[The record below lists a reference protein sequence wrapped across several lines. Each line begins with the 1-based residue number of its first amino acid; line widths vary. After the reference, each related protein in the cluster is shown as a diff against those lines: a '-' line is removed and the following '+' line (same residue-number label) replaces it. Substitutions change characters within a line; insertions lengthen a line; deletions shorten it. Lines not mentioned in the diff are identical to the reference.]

1 MVRGAQYN
9 TAPTLVYTFGTID
22 QLINHIL
29 GNWETCFVPFRP
41 DPGAG
46 CDVSLET
53 GFSKMVFLSFSAR
66 PWGRDGTKI
75 AAVPLTLTTTAH
87 LSVTLDQVN

>member
-1 MVRGAQYN
+1 MVRDAQYN

-29 GNWETCFVPFRP
+29 ENWETCFVPFRP

-46 CDVSLET
+46 CDVGLET
-53 GFSKMVFLSFSAR
+53 RL
-66 PWGRDGTKI
+66 DHTQI
-75 AAVPLTLTTTAH
+75 ALGSH
-87 LSVTLDQVN
+87 VTLSERRVPRRKPH

>member
-1 MVRGAQYN
+1 MVRDAQYN

-29 GNWETCFVPFRP
+29 GNWETGFVSFRP

-46 CDVSLET
+46 CDVGLET
-53 GFSKMVFLSFSAR
+53 SFSKMFFLSFSAR
-66 PWGRDGTKI
+66 PWGEMGQK
-75 AAVPLTLTTTAH
+75 LLQS
-87 LSVTLDQVN
+87 LLL